1 MAKKSNNIFNNT
13 LIGSGLTSNTSNAF
27 TVNSSSGDNVITV
40 GPDGYC
46 VINKLALV
54 DDITGNKWEVRV
66 SNGEII
72 VEPFEIEDKREFR
85 INKVLKND

>member
-1 MAKKSNNIFNNT
+1 MAFIQQNMFNVNNA
-13 LIGSGLTSNTSNAF
+13 SG
-27 TVNSSSGDNVITV
+27 GNVITV

-46 VINKLALV
+46 VINKLALI
-54 DDITGNKWEVRV
+54 DDVTGDKWEVRV

-72 VEPFEIEDKREFR
+72 VEPIELEDKREFK

>member
-1 MAKKSNNIFNNT
+1 M
-13 LIGSGLTSNTSNAF
+13 
-27 TVNSSSGDNVITV
+27 ITV

-72 VEPFEIEDKREFR
+72 VEPIELEDKREFKV
-85 INKVLKND
+85 NKILK

>member
-1 MAKKSNNIFNNT
+1 MATKKNNIYNNT
-13 LIGSGLTSNTSNAF
+13 LIGSSLTSNTSNAF
-27 TVNSSSGDNVITV
+27 TVKSSSGDNVITV

-72 VEPFEIEDKREFR
+72 VEPIELEDKREFK
-85 INKVLKND
+85 INKILK

>member
-13 LIGSGLTSNTSNAF
+13 LIGSGLTSNSNAF
-27 TVNSSSGDNVITV
+27 TVNSSSGDNAITV

-72 VEPFEIEDKREFR
+72 VEPCEIEDKREFR

>member
-1 MAKKSNNIFNNT
+1 MPRSVNNNT
-13 LIGSGLTSNTSNAF
+13 LIGSGLNSNTSNTF
-27 TVNSSSGDNVITV
+27 SVNSSSGDNVITV
-40 GPDGYC
+40 GPDEYC

-72 VEPFEIEDKREFR
+72 VEPIELEDKREYK
-85 INKVLKND
+85 INKILK

>member
-1 MAKKSNNIFNNT
+1 MANNISNNT
-13 LIGSGLTSNTSNAF
+13 LIGSGLTSTTSNTF
-27 TVNSSSGDNVITV
+27 TVNSSSGDSVITV
-40 GPDGYC
+40 DPDGYC

-72 VEPFEIEDKREFR
+72 VEPIELEDKREYK
-85 INKVLKND
+85 INKILK

>member
-1 MAKKSNNIFNNT
+1 MVTKKNNIYNNT
-13 LIGSGLTSNTSNAF
+13 LIGSGLTSTTSNTF
-27 TVNSSSGDNVITV
+27 TVNSSSGDSVITV

-72 VEPFEIEDKREFR
+72 VEPIELEDKREFK
-85 INKVLKND
+85 INKVFKND

>member
-1 MAKKSNNIFNNT
+1 MATKKNNIYNNT
-13 LIGSGLTSNTSNAF
+13 LIGSGLTSTTSNTF
-27 TVNSSSGDNVITV
+27 TVNSSSGDSVITV
-40 GPDGYC
+40 DPDGYC

-72 VEPFEIEDKREFR
+72 VEPIELEDKREYK
-85 INKVLKND
+85 INKILK

>member
-13 LIGSGLTSNTSNAF
+13 LIGSGLTSNASNAF
-27 TVNSSSGDNVITV
+27 TVNSSSGDNAITV

-72 VEPFEIEDKREFR
+72 VEPCEIEDKREFR